1 MAFAGQAEGRLAE
14 FFSRWREPLDQQLRA
29 YARASDGCPER
40 LSEAITYALL
50 APGKRIR
57 PMLVLLACDLC
68 GGDPSRALPAACA
81 VEMIHSYSL
90 VHDDLPAMD
99 DDDLRRG
106 RPTCHIVYGEA
117 NAILVGD
124 ALQPLAFQILSRD
137 IRPAETAIACV
148 TALASAAGPAAL
160 VGGQFDD
167 LSAEKLPATL
177 ETLMAIHRRKT
188 GALLSVSLELGG
200 LVAGASAEQL
210 QALLCYGEAL
220 GLTFQI
226 TDDLLDATGS
236 SEDVGKRTGKDTDKK
251 KLTFPNF
258 MGLDAS
264 RQAAND
270 WTRKAC
276 ESLGGFSD
284 RAAALIELAHFVLQ
298 RDR

>member
-1 MAFAGQAEGRLAE
+1 MVVAGQAEGRLAE
-14 FFSRWREPLDQQLRA
+14 FLAQWREPLDQQLRA
-29 YARASDGCPER
+29 YARATDGCPEK

-57 PMLVLLACDLC
+57 PMLVLMACDLC
-68 GGDPSRALPAACA
+68 GGDPQKALPAACA
-81 VEMIHSYSL
+81 VEMIHTYSL

-124 ALQPLAFQILSRD
+124 ALQPLAFQILARD
-137 IRPAETAIACV
+137 IEPSSTAAACV
-148 TALASAAGPAAL
+148 QALAFAAGPAAL

-167 LSAEKLPATL
+167 LSAEQLPASL

-188 GALLSVSLELGG
+188 GALLTVSLELGG
-200 LVAGASAEQL
+200 LVAGATGEQL
-210 QALLCYGEAL
+210 EALRRYGEAL

-264 RQAAND
+264 RSAAND
-270 WTRKAC
+270 WTHRAC
-276 ESLGGFSD
+276 ESLSLFSD
-284 RAAALIELAHFVLQ
+284 RAQTLIELAHFVLQ